1 MATFMHGKNTKVYA
15 NGYDLSGFF
24 NNVDLSLESPALDKS
39 VFQTAY
45 KEFLAALIFSG
56 SFKLDGLWSGA
67 ATDANAILQALFL
80 AGTTLNVTYLLNSD
94 TAGQPGFGLPSK
106 ATGHAVSSS
115 ITDLVRLSADA
126 TVTGQP
132 LMGISL
138 AALAQRTEASQ
149 TTTGVDMGAGYT
161 ATTAGVLFQVTEL
174 TGGDTSVVLT
184 VETASD
190 DAFTSDLATIAT
202 ATATAIGA
210 YYVTPAAQSVL
221 RYVRLKA
228 ACGAGE
234 TCTVHALLHTW

>member
-1 MATFMHGKNTKVYA
+1 MATFLHGKNTKVFA

-24 NNVDLSLESPALDKS
+24 NNVDLSLDSPALDVS
-39 VFQTAY
+39 VFQKAY
-45 KEFLAALIFSG
+45 KEFLAALIFAG
-56 SFKLDGLWSGA
+56 TFKLDGLWSGA
-67 ATDANAILQALFL
+67 ATDANAVLQALFL
-80 AGTTLNVTYLLNSD
+80 AGTDLKVTYLLNSD

-138 AALAQRTEASQ
+138 AALAQRTNASQ

-161 ATTAGVLFQVTEL
+161 ATSAGALFQVTQIA
-174 TGGDTSVVLT
+174 GGDTSVVLT

-202 ATATAIGA
+202 ATATAIAPTECAPSKIGF
-210 YYVTPAAQSVL
+210 S
-221 RYVRLKA
+221 
-228 ACGAGE
+228 
-234 TCTVHALLHTW
+234 